1 MILLVH
7 DVTVR
12 DRTLHAT
19 PLDVVQHGVNA
30 DSIRLILDA
39 EYSAADTVTL
49 VLSQRSRSTA
59 IPWRGDPIPIPG
71 DLMEEPGYIRLTVI
85 GRTADGAR
93 VVTRRMTSPLTV
105 VESGPID
112 GTYEPGDPALDEVE
126 QLIVDA
132 NVAINDANAAAERAD
147 EAAARCNTI
156 SVGEGG
162 PQLGGRLNDLYVDA
176 TSGELFRYEQI

>member
-30 DSIRLILDA
+30 DAIRLILDA
-39 EYSAADTVTL
+39 EYLCADTVTL

-59 IPWRGDPIPIPG
+59 IPWRGDPIPIPM

-85 GRTADGAR
+85 GRTADDVR
-93 VVTRRMTSPLTV
+93 FVTRKMTEPLIV

-132 NVAINDANAAAERAD
+132 NVAINNANDAAERAND
-147 EAAARCNTI
+147 SADRCNTI
-156 SVGEGG
+156 SVGEGE
-162 PQLGGRLNDLYVDA
+162 PQLGGKLNDLYVDA
-176 TSGELFRYEQI
+176 STGELFRYEQI

>member
-39 EYSAADTVTL
+39 EYSGADTVTL

-126 QLIVDA
+126 RLIVDA

-176 TSGELFRYEQI
+176 STGELFRYEQV